1 MANLSQQKRER
12 MLAFLDTLKKKN
24 ADDDDTL
31 RAIGEIENELNSK
44 KYGLVWEKHEEAV
57 DVKMKDYIP
66 VFTEDPDREITAAP
80 GEGYNFLL
88 EGDNLHSLK
97 LLEKTHKGKI
107 DVIYI
112 DPPYNTLKSGF
123 TYNDAMVDGND
134 LFRHSKWLS
143 FMSERLNIAKLLL
156 KEKGV
161 IFISIDNSE
170 LYNLKLLCD
179 SIFGEN
185 NFVGNIVWRTTTDNN
200 ISQITTEHEY
210 ILCYAKSADKLDKWT
225 SRSPIVDV
233 FIQEYNELKK
243 KYNSPAQI
251 QKALRKWI
259 KDNKTELKGFTHYD
273 NVDEKGIF
281 HDGDIANTVYGG
293 YRYDVI
299 HPVTKKPCRIP
310 EKGYRFSEETMRTML
325 ENGDIMFGP
334 DEKTLI
340 KPKIRIENNI
350 STLKAYYYEDNRA
363 ATKMLENM
371 FREKSV
377 FSNPKSVSLL
387 KQLFSYAAGNDATIL
402 DFFAGSATTGQAV
415 LELNA
420 EDGGNRS
427 FILCTNNEISGRN
440 TIRYLHNLNL
450 MNDYHPGERVK
461 ESVIWNNINKF
472 IPEEQR
478 KYLFETNYEEY
489 SKYGICQFVAYH
501 RLKTVI
507 TGKRL
512 DGSKYSDGIPANLK
526 YYKTDFVARNEE
538 YLSDALLQHIA
549 EMIQLENGIKLDGRR
564 YLMILTDEQA
574 DDISS
579 HWDQYPDVKAIYL
592 SKNVLLTTDQ
602 ETLFEKIPV
611 YIIPDYYFDF
621 ELREEGE
628 SW

>member
-57 DVKMKDYIP
+57 DIKMKDYIP
-66 VFTEDPDREITAAP
+66 VFTEDHDREITAAP

-143 FMSERLNIAKLLL
+143 FMSERLKIAKQLLN
-156 KEKGV
+156 EKGV

-179 SIFGEN
+179 SIFGGS
-185 NFVGNIVWRTTTDNN
+185 NFLGNIVWRTTTDNN

-210 ILCYAKSADKLDKWT
+210 ILCYARFAEKLDKWT
-225 SRSPIVDV
+225 SRSPIVDT
-233 FIQEYNELKK
+233 FIQEYKDLKK
-243 KYNSPAQI
+243 KYASPEQI
-251 QKALRKWI
+251 QKALRQWI
-259 KDNKTELKGFTHYD
+259 KENKNDLKGFTHYD

-299 HPVTKKPCRIP
+299 HPVTRKPCRIP

-325 ENGDIMFGP
+325 EDGDIMFGP
-334 DEKTLI
+334 DENTLI
-340 KPKIRIENNI
+340 KPKIRIENNV

-371 FREKSV
+371 FNEKSV
-377 FSNPKSVSLL
+377 FSNPKSVNLL
-387 KQLFSYAAGNDATIL
+387 KQLFSYAAGNNAIIL

-415 LELNA
+415 IELNA

-440 TIRYLHNLNL
+440 TIRYLHKRGL
-450 MNDYHPGERVK
+450 MNDYNPGERVK
-461 ESVIWNNINKF
+461 DNVIWNKINKTLS
-472 IPEEQR
+472 EEQ
-478 KYLFETNYEEY
+478 KSQLFKTNYDEY
-489 SKYGICQFVAYH
+489 SRYGICQFVAYS
-501 RLKTVI
+501 RLNTVI
-507 TGKRL
+507 TGIRP

-538 YLSDALLQHIA
+538 YLSDALLKHIS
-549 EMIQLENGIKLDGRR
+549 EMIQLENGIKLDGKE
-564 YLMILTDEQA
+564 YFMILTDEQA
-574 DDISS
+574 DDLSS

-592 SKNVLLTTDQ
+592 SKNVLLTTEQ
-602 ETLFEKIPV
+602 ESLFENIPV